1 MPESTPPKPGLYVG
15 YMPLPPRHRRF
26 LTMFLPAIVFVML
39 LAAAGIAML
48 ERDPGPAVWD
58 DAAEQAWTGTVH
70 LLPYPMLETNQDGA
84 YLIVG
89 IGKFGVSDRLAPH
102 DGLEC
107 TIRGYQLQRNGR
119 KMIELSM
126 AQNAITET
134 GTKTEIAT
142 TPPPNPTPVSITT
155 EIVDGKCFLGTMKPG
170 NRKNHKACAILCVTG
185 GLPPIV
191 AANLPEANGLYPLL
205 RVNGSTTLPQSVL
218 NLIGEPVHIE
228 GTLTHI
234 NGLPVIDTTPSAITP
249 VGP

>member
-15 YMPLPPRHRRF
+15 YLPLPPRHRRF
-26 LTMFLPAIVFVML
+26 LTIFLPAIVFVIL
-39 LAAAGIAML
+39 AAAAGIAML

-70 LLPYPMLETNQDGA
+70 LLPYPMLETEQDGP

-89 IGKFGVSDRLAPH
+89 IGKFGVADRLKPH

-107 TIRGYQLQRNGR
+107 TIRGYQLQRSGR

-126 AQNAITET
+126 AQDAITET
-134 GTKTEIAT
+134 GRTAESTN
-142 TPPPNPTPVSITT
+142 TPTQHAIPISITT

-191 AANLPEANGLYPLL
+191 AANIPEANGLYPLL
-205 RVNGSTTLPQSVL
+205 RVDGSTTLPDPVL

-234 NGLPVIDTTPSAITP
+234 NGLPVLDTTAGNITP
-249 VGP
+249 AGP

>member
-15 YMPLPPRHRRF
+15 YLPLPPRHRRF
-26 LTMFLPAIVFVML
+26 LTIFLPTTIFVML

-48 ERDPGPAVWD
+48 ERDPGPAVWET
-58 DAAEQAWTGTVH
+58 AAEQAWTGTVH
-70 LLPYPMLETNQDGA
+70 LLPYPMLETEQDGP

-89 IGKFGVSDRLAPH
+89 IGKFGVADRLKPH

-107 TIRGYQLQRNGR
+107 TIRGYQLRRNGR
-119 KMIELSM
+119 HMIELSM
-126 AQNAITET
+126 AQDAITET
-134 GTKTEIAT
+134 GRTAESTN
-142 TPPPNPTPVSITT
+142 TPTQHAIPISITT

-191 AANLPEANGLYPLL
+191 ASNLPGTNGLYPLL
-205 RVNGSTTLPQSVL
+205 RVDGSTTLPQAIL

-234 NGLPVIDTTPSAITP
+234 NGLPVLDTTASDITP